1 MSYANFHPTA
11 HSKVNLV
18 TAADQTFWSDYFSVS
33 VADLRSAIAQVGS
46 YLVSIEDYL
55 GRTHQEKSA
64 A

>member
-11 HSKVNLV
+11 HSKVSLA
-18 TAADQTFWSDYFSVS
+18 TAADQAFWTDYFSVS
-33 VADLRSAIAQVGS
+33 LSELNAAISTAGS

-55 GRTHQEKSA
+55 SNAQQEQSA

>member
-11 HSKVNLV
+11 HSKVSLA
-18 TAADQTFWSDYFSVS
+18 TAADQAFWSDYFSVS
-33 VADLRSAIAQVGS
+33 IAELHAAISVAGS

-55 GRTHQEKSA
+55 SNAQQEQSA

>member
-11 HSKVNLV
+11 HSKVILA
-18 TAADQTFWSDYFSVS
+18 TAADQGFWSDYFGVS
-33 VADLRSAIAQVGS
+33 VADLRRAIAEVGN

-55 GRTHQEKSA
+55 GRTQPEQSA

>member
-18 TAADQTFWSDYFSVS
+18 TAADQAFWCDYFGVG
-33 VADLRSAIAQVGS
+33 VADLRTAISAVGS

-55 GRTHQEKSA
+55 GRAQPEQSA

>member
-11 HSKVNLV
+11 HSKVSLAS
-18 TAADQTFWSDYFSVS
+18 AADQAFWSDYFGVS
-33 VADLRSAIAQVGS
+33 ITELRAAISSAGS

-55 GRTHQEKSA
+55 SSAQQEQSA